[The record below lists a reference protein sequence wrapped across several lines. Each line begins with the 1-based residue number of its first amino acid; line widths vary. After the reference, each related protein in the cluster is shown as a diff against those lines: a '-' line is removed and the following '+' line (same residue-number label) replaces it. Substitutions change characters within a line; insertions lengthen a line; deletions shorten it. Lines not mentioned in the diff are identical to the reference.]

1 MRYNIE
7 GGQLPVL
14 ICSLDAGE
22 AMITE
27 SGSMGW
33 MTPNI
38 GMETSGGGAKKVLG
52 RMLSGESLFRNIY
65 TARGNGA
72 QIAFLSSFPGS
83 IVPIDVSKE
92 DFVVQKSAFLASE
105 NTVELS
111 MFFQRKFG
119 AGLVG
124 GEGFVMQ
131 KLSGSGMAFIEIDGA
146 VIEYTL
152 AAGQQMV
159 ISSGH
164 LAYMSG
170 TCSIDVSTVKGAKNI
185 FLGGEGL
192 FNTIVTG
199 PGKIGLQTLS
209 PGALASAIAPYL
221 PSSNN

>member
-14 ICSLDAGE
+14 ICSLDSGE
-22 AMITE
+22 EMITE

-38 GMETSGGGAKKVLG
+38 NMETSGGGAKKVLG
-52 RMLSGESLFRNIY
+52 RMFSGESLFRNIY
-65 TARGNGA
+65 TAKGNGA

-83 IVPIDVSKE
+83 IVPIDVNKE
-92 DFVVQKSAFLASE
+92 DYVVQKTAFLASE
-105 NTVELS
+105 SSVELS
-111 MFFQRKFG
+111 MFFQKKFG

-124 GEGFVMQ
+124 GEGFIMQ
-131 KLSGSGMAFIEIDGA
+131 QLSGSGMAFIEIDGA

-152 AAGQQMV
+152 EAGQQMV
-159 ISSGH
+159 VSSGH

-170 TCSIDVSTVKGAKNI
+170 TCSIDVSSVKGAKNI

-192 FNTIVTG
+192 FNTVVTG

-209 PGALASAIAPYL
+209 PSALASAVAPYL
-221 PSSNN
+221 PSSND